1 MSATHSDVGVRRA
14 ATADAEAVGAIQA
27 AVWRQAYRDDL
38 PPEALAASTPSAFAA
53 AWRRSLDPP
62 PGPAHGLLIAHEA
75 EAVVGLA
82 ALGPSDDPDLAE
94 SGAVELLVLGV
105 DPDHRRVGH
114 GSRLLAAAA
123 QFGAERGGALL
134 TTWVL
139 VNHEATRAFL
149 QGAGFG
155 PDRARRER
163 VVSPEGATV
172 LEIRLVAALPGGGDE
187 PAPAA
192 LPTSR

>member
-1 MSATHSDVGVRRA
+1 MC
-14 ATADAEAVGAIQA
+14 I
-27 AVWRQAYRDDL
+27 RD
-38 PPEALAASTPSAFAA
+38 
-53 AWRRSLDPP
+53 R
-62 PGPAHGLLIAHEA
+62 
-75 EAVVGLA
+75 VGLA

-163 VVSPEGATV
+163 VVSPEAVSYTHLDV
-172 LEIRLVAALPGGGDE
+172 YKRQRLAIRDRAAMGSPCDPVHTLS
-187 PAPAA
+187 
-192 LPTSR
+192 LIHI